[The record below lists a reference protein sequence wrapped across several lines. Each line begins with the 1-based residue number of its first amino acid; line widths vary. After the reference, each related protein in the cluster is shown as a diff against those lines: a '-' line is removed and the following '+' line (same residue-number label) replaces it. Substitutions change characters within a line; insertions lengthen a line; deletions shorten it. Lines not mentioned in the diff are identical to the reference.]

1 MERGTRPIDNPELL
15 VAIVAAALSSGG
27 SSAHLSIG
35 TVVKSA
41 VDAVID
47 ADRAYLA
54 YREELRKG
62 ATSSVSVV
70 NNFTTR
76 DPEAAARSTNRLET

>member
-1 MERGTRPIDNPELL
+1 MTTRPIENPDLL
-15 VAIVAAALSSGG
+15 ITIVATALSSGDPN
-27 SSAHLSIG
+27 AHLSIG

-41 VDAVID
+41 VEAWID

-54 YREELRKG
+54 YREELHKG
-62 ATSSVSVV
+62 ATSSASVV

-76 DPEAAARSTNRLET
+76 DPEEVARSSNQAGA